1 MILQFENVTKMF
13 GGLAAVNQVSFTVEE
28 GQILGLIGPNGSG
41 KTTCFNLI
49 TGVYKPTDGKIAFMD
64 EDITNLP
71 SYKIS
76 RKGISRTFQI
86 SSIFPDLTATQNVVT
101 GQNNILKSNMLT
113 GILGI
118 AGTPQEERDAL
129 AYSHELLDF
138 VGLSSFRNTLA
149 GKLTSA
155 DQRRLMIAIALATK
169 PKLIMLDEPCAGMV
183 ENEREEVV
191 NLIYKI
197 RGSGIP
203 VLLVE
208 HHMKVVMEICDNV
221 VVLDRGEKIAEG
233 LPREIQKNE
242 AVIEAY
248 LGKGTAKDA

>member
-13 GGLAAVNQVSFTVEE
+13 GGLTAVNDVSFTVND

-49 TGVYKPTDGKIAFMD
+49 TGVYKPTNGKIVFRD

-86 SSIFPDLTATQNVVT
+86 SSIFPDLTAIQNVVI
-101 GQNNILKSNMLT
+101 GRNNILKSNTLT

-118 AGTPQEERDAL
+118 AGTTKEEKNAL
-129 AYSHELLDF
+129 DYSNELLDF
-138 VGLSSFRNTLA
+138 VGLSSFQNTLA

-155 DQRRLMIAIALATK
+155 DQRRLMIAIALAAD

-183 ENEREEVV
+183 ENEREAVV
-191 NLIYKI
+191 SLIYKI
-197 RGSGIP
+197 RNNGMP

-221 VVLDRGEKIAEG
+221 IVLDRGQKIAEG
-233 LPREIQKNE
+233 LPKDIQKND